1 VATRTALRRLLVV
14 LMVAGLAVVVASAGA
29 VQAMRATATEVGTR
43 TAPSIVDSLAA
54 RAALV
59 EADAA
64 AVQSFRSGEVA
75 LSGPGERYQSQIAVA
90 SQSLAQLAEHNVAGP
105 AASQAIQLVEGLL
118 VAYMGLIEQADAHFR
133 QSRGTALG
141 TADLWYAS
149 RLVHAPESG
158 LLAQLDALREAQTV
172 VLGRQ
177 LDSGGAAPGWRY
189 AWPLAGLLLLLTLV
203 ATQVFLSRR
212 FRRTVNPA
220 LLGATVLLV
229 VLGTAMWSTVSARHE
244 LSAAQHA
251 LGELGTTRTAQSGT
265 VDRQGQQALLG
276 LVRDSCPTR
285 DRCGDTVD
293 GVDRQVRAAD
303 PGPAAPPDEDAV
315 TAGVRTVN
323 AHTAAAGD
331 LAEPQLLVL
340 VAALGIL
347 GLIPLGLYPRL
358 DEYRRRIT

>member
-1 VATRTALRRLLVV
+1 ML
-14 LMVAGLAVVVASAGA
+14 AGLAVLVASGGA
-29 VQAMRATATEVGTR
+29 FQALRATATEVGTR
-43 TAPSIVDSLAA
+43 TALSIVDALAA

-59 EADAA
+59 AADAA
-64 AVQSFRSGEVA
+64 AIQSFRSGEVA

-90 SQSLAQLAEHNVAGP
+90 SQSLAQLAEDNVGGP

-133 QSRGTALG
+133 QPGGAALG

-149 RLVHAPESG
+149 RLIHAPDSG
-158 LLAQLDALREAQTV
+158 LLAQLDALREAQTE

-177 LDSGGAAPGWRY
+177 LASGGAAPGWRY
-189 AWPLAGLLLLLTLV
+189 AWPLAGLLLLLVLV

-212 FRRTVNPA
+212 FRRTINPA
-220 LLGATVLLV
+220 LLGATVLLL
-229 VLGTAMWSTVSARHE
+229 VLGAGMWSTVSARHE

-251 LGELGTTRTAQSGT
+251 LGELGTTWTAQSAT
-265 VDRQGQQALLG
+265 ADRQGQQVLLG
-276 LVRDSCPTR
+276 LVRDSCPAR

-303 PGPAAPPDEDAV
+303 AGRAAPTDEDAV
-315 TAGVRTVN
+315 TAGIRTVN
-323 AHTAAAGD
+323 GHTAAAADTAGP
-331 LAEPQLLVL
+331 ELLVL

-358 DEYRRRIT
+358 DEYRRRTS